1 MTSDSPDLFAHTIF
15 SGRAQQSFEMVEMLK
30 LAGALLR
37 PLHLSMGLVVAEAV
51 PETDERQQTGPNTL
65 QHSTGGGGCNV
76 YKTDERR

>member
-1 MTSDSPDLFAHTIF
+1 
-15 SGRAQQSFEMVEMLK
+15 MVEMLK

-51 PETDERQQTGPNTL
+51 PETDERQQTGPNTQ

-76 YKTDERR
+76 YKTDERIHTGVAADRAEYTAA